1 MTAGR
6 RIRRPAYLVFII
18 LTNPATKDQSDM
30 NLFTTPDG
38 RNWTLSLNVGVI
50 ERVKAG
56 AGINLANPL
65 APDARLPTD
74 ARQPDLLNLL
84 WYDLARFGDVL
95 RHMLKRQLATNTI
108 SAEDFIEQL
117 DAATV
122 AAAFE
127 AFRETWADFFRNRKE
142 PEMENFIR
150 KTWEAIRIQ
159 RETMV
164 AETESQI
171 AKLREKNQQTGSES
185 PMSGQAHSESTPAG

>member
-1 MTAGR
+1 
-6 RIRRPAYLVFII
+6 
-18 LTNPATKDQSDM
+18 M

-38 RNWTLSLNVGVI
+38 RSWTLSLNVGVI

-56 AGINLANPL
+56 AGINLANPI
-65 APDARLPTD
+65 APDTRLPAD

-95 RHMLKRQLATNTI
+95 RHMLKRQLATNGI
-108 SAEDFIEQL
+108 SADDFVEQL

-142 PEMENFIR
+142 PEMETLIR
-150 KTWEAIRIQ
+150 KTWEAIQ
-159 RETMV
+159 LQLGTMLGKV
-164 AETESQI
+164 ETEI
-171 AKLREKNQQTGSES
+171 AKIKAGNQPTGSEL
-185 PMSGQAHSESTPAG
+185 PTNGQAPSESTPAA